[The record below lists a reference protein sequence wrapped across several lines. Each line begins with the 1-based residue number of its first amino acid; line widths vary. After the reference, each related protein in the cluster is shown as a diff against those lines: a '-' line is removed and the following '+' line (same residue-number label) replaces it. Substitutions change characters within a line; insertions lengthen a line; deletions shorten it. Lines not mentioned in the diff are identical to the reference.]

1 MGIGSFGG
9 LSPIGYFLDK
19 GAHASVKDLTKKKS
33 FSYAK
38 YGYLFSIPFVVVYL
52 IFSLYPTINTAIL
65 GFTDA
70 KGMAGLTN
78 WNFLP
83 KEDLFKNFT
92 KVLSNPVFKKSLG
105 NTIILWTV
113 NFIPQITL
121 AMILTAWFTS
131 RRNELRGQGLFKV
144 LFYMPNII
152 TAASIALLYNKLFAY
167 PIGPVNSLLQN
178 LGLIDEPINFLT
190 KASWTRGI
198 ISFIQFWMW
207 YGHTMIILIS
217 GVLGINPD
225 LYEAAE
231 LDGASNSQMFWKITI
246 PNLKTI
252 LLYTMITS
260 MIGGLNMYDIP
271 KLYNNGNPAMSTL
284 TTNMY
289 IYNQAFSGSYQYA
302 TAAAASMIM
311 FVIIAIASVIV
322 FLLFNDEKGKARREA
337 KRMARMEA
345 RIAKKEVG

>member
-1 MGIGSFGG
+1 M
-9 LSPIGYFLDK
+9 
-19 GAHASVKDLTKKKS
+19 KKNKS

-38 YGYLFSIPFVVVYL
+38 YGYLFSIPFVVVYA
-52 IFSLYPTINTAIL
+52 IFSLYPTLNTAIL
-65 GFTDA
+65 GFTDS
-70 KGMAGLTN
+70 KGMTGLTQ

-83 KEDLFKNFT
+83 KEKIFNNFIQLFKNPMFMM
-92 KVLSNPVFKKSLG
+92 SFK
-105 NTIILWTV
+105 NTLILWVV
-113 NFIPQITL
+113 NFIPQILL
-121 AMILTAWFTS
+121 ALLLTAWFTS
-131 RRNELRGQGLFKV
+131 RRNEIRAQGLFKV
-144 LFYMPNII
+144 IFYMPNII
-152 TAASIALLYNKLFAY
+152 TAASIAILFNKLFAY

-178 LGLIDEPINFLT
+178 LHLIDEPINFVNKVGT
-190 KASWTRGI
+190 TRGI

-207 YGHTMIILIS
+207 YGYTMIILIS

-271 KLYNNGNPAMSTL
+271 QLFNKGNPANSTL

-289 IYNQAFSGSYQYA
+289 IYNQAFSGSYMYA
-302 TAAAASMIM
+302 RAAAASMVM
-311 FVIIAIASVIV
+311 FVIIAIASVLV
-322 FLLFNDEKGKARREA
+322 FLAFNDDEGKAKREA
-337 KRMARMEA
+337 KRAARRA
-345 RIAKKEVG
+345 RKEVG

>member
-1 MGIGSFGG
+1 M
-9 LSPIGYFLDK
+9 K
-19 GAHASVKDLTKKKS
+19 NNKS

-38 YGYLFSIPFVVVYL
+38 YGYLFSIPFVVVYA
-52 IFSLYPTINTAIL
+52 IFSLYPTLNTAIL

-70 KGMAGLTN
+70 KGMTGLTQ

-83 KEDLFKNFT
+83 KEKIFNNFIQLFKNPMFMM
-92 KVLSNPVFKKSLG
+92 SFK
-105 NTIILWTV
+105 NTLILWVV
-113 NFIPQITL
+113 NFIPQICL
-121 AMILTAWFTS
+121 ALLLTAWFTS
-131 RRNELRGQGLFKV
+131 RRNELRAQGLFKV
-144 LFYMPNII
+144 IFYMPNII
-152 TAASIALLYNKLFAY
+152 TAASIAILFNKLFAY
-167 PIGPVNSLLQN
+167 PIGPVNSLLQS
-178 LGLIDEPINFLT
+178 LHIVDEPINFIN
-190 KASWTRGI
+190 KVGSTRGI

-207 YGHTMIILIS
+207 YGYTMIILIS

-271 KLYNNGNPAMSTL
+271 QLFNKGNPANSTL

-289 IYNQAFSGSYQYA
+289 IYNQAFSGSYMYA
-302 TAAAASMIM
+302 RAAAASMVM
-311 FVIIAIASVIV
+311 FIIIAVASVLV
-322 FLLFNDEKGKARREA
+322 FLAFNDDEGKAKREA
-337 KRMARMEA
+337 KRAARRA
-345 RIAKKEVG
+345 RKEVG

>member
-1 MGIGSFGG
+1 M
-9 LSPIGYFLDK
+9 K
-19 GAHASVKDLTKKKS
+19 NNKS

-38 YGYLFSIPFVVVYL
+38 YGYLFSIPFVVVYA
-52 IFSLYPTINTAIL
+52 IFSLYPTLNTAIL

-70 KGMAGLTN
+70 KGMTGLTQ

-83 KEDLFKNFT
+83 KEKIFNNFVQLFKNPMFMM
-92 KVLSNPVFKKSLG
+92 SFK
-105 NTIILWTV
+105 NTLILWVV
-113 NFIPQITL
+113 NFIPQICL
-121 AMILTAWFTS
+121 ALLLTAWFTS
-131 RRNELRGQGLFKV
+131 RRNEIRAQGLFKV
-144 LFYMPNII
+144 IFYMPNII
-152 TAASIALLYNKLFAY
+152 TAASIAILFNKLFAY

-178 LGLIDEPINFLT
+178 LHLIDEPINFVNKVGT
-190 KASWTRGI
+190 TRGI

-207 YGHTMIILIS
+207 YGYTMIILIS

-271 KLYNNGNPAMSTL
+271 QLFNKGNPANSTL

-289 IYNQAFSGSYQYA
+289 IYNQAFSGSYMYA
-302 TAAAASMIM
+302 RAAAASMVM
-311 FVIIAIASVIV
+311 FVIIAIASVLV
-322 FLLFNDEKGKARREA
+322 FLAFNDDEGKAKREA
-337 KRMARMEA
+337 KRAARLA
-345 RIAKKEVG
+345 RKEVG

>member
-1 MGIGSFGG
+1 M
-9 LSPIGYFLDK
+9 K
-19 GAHASVKDLTKKKS
+19 NNKS

-38 YGYLFSIPFVVVYL
+38 YGYLFSIPFVVVYA
-52 IFSLYPTINTAIL
+52 IFSLYPTLNTAIL
-65 GFTDA
+65 GFTDS
-70 KGMAGLTN
+70 KGMTGLTQ

-83 KEDLFKNFT
+83 KEKIFNNFVQLFKNPMFMM
-92 KVLSNPVFKKSLG
+92 SFK
-105 NTIILWTV
+105 NTLILWVV
-113 NFIPQITL
+113 NFIPQICL
-121 AMILTAWFTS
+121 ALLLTAWFTS
-131 RRNELRGQGLFKV
+131 RRNELRAQGLFKV
-144 LFYMPNII
+144 IFYMPNII
-152 TAASIALLYNKLFAY
+152 TAASIAILFNKLFAY

-178 LGLIDEPINFLT
+178 LHLIDEPINFINKVGT
-190 KASWTRGI
+190 TRGI

-207 YGHTMIILIS
+207 YGYTMIILIS

-271 KLYNNGNPAMSTL
+271 QLFNKGNPANSTL

-289 IYNQAFSGSYQYA
+289 IYNQAFSGSYMYA
-302 TAAAASMIM
+302 RAAAASMVM
-311 FVIIAIASVIV
+311 FIIIAIASVLV
-322 FLLFNDEKGKARREA
+322 FLAFNDDEGKAKREA
-337 KRMARMEA
+337 KRAARLA
-345 RIAKKEVG
+345 RKEVG

>member
-1 MGIGSFGG
+1 M
-9 LSPIGYFLDK
+9 K
-19 GAHASVKDLTKKKS
+19 NNKS

-38 YGYLFSIPFVVVYL
+38 YGYLFSIPFVVVYA
-52 IFSLYPTINTAIL
+52 IFSLYPTLNTAIL

-70 KGMAGLTN
+70 KGMTGLTQ

-83 KEDLFKNFT
+83 KEKIFNNFIQLFKNPMFMM
-92 KVLSNPVFKKSLG
+92 SFK
-105 NTIILWTV
+105 NTLILWVV
-113 NFIPQITL
+113 NFIPQICL
-121 AMILTAWFTS
+121 ALLLTAWFTS
-131 RRNELRGQGLFKV
+131 RRNELRAQGLFKV
-144 LFYMPNII
+144 IFYMPNII
-152 TAASIALLYNKLFAY
+152 TAASIAILFNKLFAY
-167 PIGPVNSLLQN
+167 PIGPVNSLLQS
-178 LGLIDEPINFLT
+178 LHIIDEPINFIN
-190 KASWTRGI
+190 KVAPTRGI

-207 YGHTMIILIS
+207 YGYTMIILIS

-271 KLYNNGNPAMSTL
+271 QLFNKGNPANSTL

-289 IYNQAFSGSYQYA
+289 IYNQAFSGSYMYA
-302 TAAAASMIM
+302 RAAAASMVM
-311 FVIIAIASVIV
+311 FIIIAVASVLV
-322 FLLFNDEKGKARREA
+322 FLAFNDDEGKAKREA
-337 KRMARMEA
+337 KRAARRARME
-345 RIAKKEVG
+345 VG